1 MTWERA
7 IRDPVHDFIR
17 LNSKEAKV
25 IDSPIFQ
32 RLRGIRQLAF
42 AHLVYPGA
50 HHTRF
55 EHSLGVCHL
64 AGKMAK
70 QLHLDKEPQQL
81 IRLAALVHDIGH
93 GPFSHVSEKALD
105 IYANKDHF
113 TQPSAANVTNIHELL
128 TQNFIKKDPALV
140 SVMGQDDCDKIAL
153 LLAKGYDD
161 PLLKALISGP
171 LDSDKQDYLL
181 RDSHYCGVKY
191 GIFDVEQMHRAL
203 IAFTDPGDQSAQL
216 MISKDGIHAL
226 EQFVMAK
233 YYMTT
238 QVYRHKIRLITD
250 EMLVRAITLGIER
263 DNIQE
268 LHKLYAYDGSA
279 EFRTEYIQWD
289 DSRFMNH
296 FCSEKLRETYC
307 YKLLDRLRKRHL
319 LKRIYGRPLKEI
331 SDNSRDEIEKL
342 QNPENQEK
350 RAELESTI
358 YEIIPE
364 EFKDSF
370 DSLSRDAYS
379 VILNFYRFKS
389 VKEQSRN
396 DEGSIL
402 VRSLPKPKMFEEEST
417 LFRSIDEKLTEAHVE
432 IYAPVIYKSPNERR
446 TLLSEMDKKI
456 TGILNQ
462 FK

>member
-7 IRDPVHDFIR
+7 IRDPVHDFIC
-17 LNSKEAKV
+17 LSSKEADV

-70 QLHLDKEPQQL
+70 RLNLKSEQRRL

-105 IYANKDHF
+105 LYANRDRIK
-113 TQPSAANVTNIHELL
+113 PSLTGNVTNIHELL
-128 TQNFIKKDPALV
+128 TQDFIKNDPDLKKLI
-140 SVMGQDDCDKIAL
+140 GEDDCNKIAS
-153 LLAKGYDD
+153 LLAEGYDD

-181 RDSHYCGVKY
+181 RDSYYCGVKY

-203 IAFTDPGDQSAQL
+203 VSIDPGDQSAQL
-216 MISKDGIHAL
+216 RISQNGIHAL
-226 EQFVMAK
+226 EQFVLAK

-238 QVYRHKIRLITD
+238 QVYRHKLRLITD

-263 DNIQE
+263 DGIQE
-268 LHKLYAYDGSA
+268 LHELYAYDGSP
-279 EFRTEYIQWD
+279 EFATRYNQWD
-289 DSRFMNH
+289 DSRFMNY
-296 FCSEKLRETYC
+296 FCSEEFRGTYC
-307 YKLLDRLRKRHL
+307 FKFLDRLLKRRL
-319 LKRIYGRPLKEI
+319 LKRIYSKRLKEL
-331 SDNSRDEIEKL
+331 SEDSREEIEKI
-342 QNPENQEK
+342 QNPECQRK
-350 RAELESTI
+350 QAELESII
-358 YEIIPE
+358 YDIIPD
-364 EFKDSF
+364 EFKDSPYSGDL
-370 DSLSRDAYS
+370 DSCS
-379 VILNFYRFKS
+379 VILNSYKFKS

-396 DEGSIL
+396 GEGPIL
-402 VRSLPKPKMFEEEST
+402 VGSAPKPKTFEDEST
-417 LFRSIDEKLTEAHVE
+417 LFHSIDEKLTEAHVE
-432 IYAPVIYKSPNERR
+432 IYAPVIYESPHKRR
-446 TLLSEMDKKI
+446 MFLSEMDEKI
-456 TGILNQ
+456 TDVLNG

>member
-7 IRDPVHDFIR
+7 IRDPVHDFIC
-17 LNSKEAKV
+17 LSSKEADV

-70 QLHLDKEPQQL
+70 QLNLDNEQLPL

-105 IYANKDHF
+105 LYANVDHI
-113 TQPSAANVTNIHELL
+113 TQPSATNVTHIHELL
-128 TQNFIKKDPALV
+128 TQDFIRNDPDLKGLIGEA
-140 SVMGQDDCDKIAL
+140 DCNKIAL

-181 RDSHYCGVKY
+181 RDTHYCGVKY

-203 IAFTDPGDQSAQL
+203 IAFTDPGDQSTQL

-263 DNIQE
+263 DHIQE

-279 EFRTEYIQWD
+279 EFRTQYIQWD
-289 DSRFMNH
+289 DSR
-296 FCSEKLRETYC
+296 L
-307 YKLLDRLRKRHL
+307 
-319 LKRIYGRPLKEI
+319 
-331 SDNSRDEIEKL
+331 
-342 QNPENQEK
+342 
-350 RAELESTI
+350 
-358 YEIIPE
+358 
-364 EFKDSF
+364 
-370 DSLSRDAYS
+370 
-379 VILNFYRFKS
+379 
-389 VKEQSRN
+389 
-396 DEGSIL
+396 
-402 VRSLPKPKMFEEEST
+402 
-417 LFRSIDEKLTEAHVE
+417 
-432 IYAPVIYKSPNERR
+432 
-446 TLLSEMDKKI
+446 
-456 TGILNQ
+456 
-462 FK
+462 